1 MLADRPAAGSPGPP
15 SRLIP
20 SGETSNSGECGTRGC
35 ASDREPTHWGS
46 VTVISVLSLKGGV
59 GKTSVALGLA
69 GAGLKRGMRVLVID
83 LDPQG
88 NATSILQSRH
98 RAQTAAD
105 VLGHPTADTLS
116 AAIAKTAWSH
126 DTGSVDVLPSDAELI
141 RFDAWTGTRR
151 FTPKLARALRR
162 LEGYD
167 LVIIDCPP
175 SLGALTRE
183 ALAAS
188 QLAVVVTTPTY
199 FGAQGA
205 ERAIDEINE
214 IRATVNPDLRFAGIV
229 VNRLREKTEEH
240 RYRKKELVEIHGSG
254 ALLKP
259 AVPERVAVQQ
269 AESTG
274 EPISSVKSAG
284 ARDVAKIFD
293 KHLNKLLRMAKANA
307 DAQA

>member
-1 MLADRPAAGSPGPP
+1 MKSAKSGAKSRGGGALAAAERHTG
-15 SRLIP
+15 LVI
-20 SGETSNSGECGTRGC
+20 
-35 ASDREPTHWGS
+35 A
-46 VTVISVLSLKGGV
+46 ISVLSLKGGV

-69 GAGLKRGMRVLVID
+69 GAAAKRGLTVLVID

-88 NATSILQSRH
+88 NATSILQARH
-98 RAQTAAD
+98 GRGNAAT
-105 VLGHPTADTLS
+105 VLAHPTAESLKS
-116 AAIAKTAWSH
+116 AVTKTAWSFKE
-126 DTGSVDVLPSDAELI
+126 GRVDVVGSDADLI
-141 RFDAWTGTRR
+141 RFDAWTGKRT
-151 FTPKLARALRR
+151 FAPKLARALRR

-167 LVIIDCPP
+167 VVIIDCPP

-188 QLAVVVTTPTY
+188 RLAVVVTTPSY

-205 ERAIDEINE
+205 ERAIDEIKE

-240 RYRKKELVEIHGSG
+240 RYRKRELIAIHGPG
-254 ALLKP
+254 AILKP
-259 AVPERVAVQQ
+259 SVPERVALQQ

-284 ARDVAKIFD
+284 ARDVAKVFD
-293 KHLNKLLRMAKANA
+293 KQMARLLKMAR
-307 DAQA
+307 DAESD